1 MEYYTISDFNSSHF
15 FVKAEEVFSF
25 GHHVESWRYKD
36 KFITLYA
43 YSDFYIEIT
52 WCPKVSSITDIH
64 AISSNKASE
73 KYVPDTDLRAELCEV
88 GVS

>member
-25 GHHVESWRYKD
+25 GIHIESWRYKD
-36 KFITLYA
+36 KFITLYS
-43 YSDFYIEIT
+43 YSTFFIEIT
-52 WCPKVSSITDIH
+52 WCPNVSSITNIQ
-64 AISSNKASE
+64 AITSAIATDR
-73 KYVPDTDLRAELCEV
+73 YVPDIDLRAELFEV

>member
-15 FVKAEEVFSF
+15 FIKAEEVF
-25 GHHVESWRYKD
+25 GYGQHIESWRYKN

-43 YSDFYIEIT
+43 YSDYFIEIT
-52 WCPKVSSITDIH
+52 WCPKVSSITDIK
-64 AISSNKASE
+64 AIHCISAADR
-73 KYVPDTDLRAELCEV
+73 YIPDTDLRAELCEV